1 MSNDFLKIIK
11 ELENSVYVFI
21 DASNIWEVQKAK
33 RKFLDFEKLKK
44 YIIKEFNPKSLKIF
58 YYAAYP
64 AAGTRNYSLSGRHD
78 FFTYLKKRL
87 GFKIRKKELKRI
99 NIFNE
104 EGQFVKEKGNMDVE
118 ITIDAMYH
126 LKDYNLAILFSGD
139 SDFLA
144 LLVHLR
150 KNGKKIIIFSSK
162 NSVSEELR
170 ISGDKYLDILKDI
183 KDDIWGKD
191 LKHLSYD
198 KKNHPRQRG

>member
-44 YIIKEFNPKSLKIF
+44 YIIKEFNAKSLKIF

-64 AAGTRNYSLSGRHD
+64 ADGTRNYSLDGKHA

-99 NIFNE
+99 KVFNE
-104 EGQFVKEKGNMDVE
+104 VGQSIKEKGNMDVE
-118 ITIDAMYH
+118 ITIDAMYY
-126 LKDYNLAILFSGD
+126 LDKYDLAILFSGD

-144 LLVHLR
+144 LLVHLK

-183 KDDIWGKD
+183 KDDIWGKA
-191 LKHLSYD
+191 LNNATTKQKY
-198 KKNHPRQRG
+198 P